1 MNKILPIILVVVLSG
16 CVAIGEQTLFPEQKI
31 DAPKVI
37 SLNVS
42 SGGPWMRDI
51 ERRLTRKGCKVLRSA
66 GRSSVEITK
75 EKNTSNETKET
86 FNEAETRYYL
96 EVDAMAPVN
105 FARRCFGG
113 GFNFDYIYADII
125 DTRTNQTIASI
136 ESRGYSEGCA
146 PLSGSIFENI
156 TKMVVNSWAR

>member
-1 MNKILPIILVVVLSG
+1 MNKILSIILVVVCSG
-16 CVAIGEQTLFPEQKI
+16 CVAIGEQTLFPEQQI

-42 SGGPWMRDI
+42 SGGPWMREI
-51 ERRLTRKGCKVLRSA
+51 ERRLTKKGFRVLRSA
-66 GRSSVEITK
+66 GRTSVEITN
-75 EKNTSNETKET
+75 EKSLSNETKET
-86 FNEAETRYYL
+86 FKKAETRYYL

-105 FARRCFGG
+105 WAHRCFGG
-113 GFNFDYIYADII
+113 GFNFDYIYADLI
-125 DTRTNQTIASI
+125 DTTTNQTIAAI

-156 TKMVVNSWAR
+156 TNMVVNSWVR